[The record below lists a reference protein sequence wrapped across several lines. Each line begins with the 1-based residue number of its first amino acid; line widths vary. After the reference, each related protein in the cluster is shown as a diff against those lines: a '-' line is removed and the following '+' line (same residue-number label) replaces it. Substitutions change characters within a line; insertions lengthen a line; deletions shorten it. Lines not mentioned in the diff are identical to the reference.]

1 MSEPTTKTPS
11 DAKLIQSVFKL
22 DPLDWVRFPDGRLV
36 FIAQDGRKFSY
47 TQQQIDQASKNPP
60 AKPSESSS
68 VHKTAPGMSPNVDLG
83 KLMQPDQP
91 ADSE

>member
-1 MSEPTTKTPS
+1 MSEPTTHTPA
-11 DAKLIQSVFKL
+11 DAKLIQSIFNL

-47 TQQQIDQASKNPP
+47 TQQQIDQASKNPAP
-60 AKPSESSS
+60 KPSESSPAQKI
-68 VHKTAPGMSPNVDLG
+68 VPGMSSKVDLG

-91 ADSE
+91 AHPE